1 MAKSGASNGAKTI
14 KIFNDGKLDGVN
26 VAMGKSASQQAKSD
40 VIKSIKKLTKQGKH
54 QDAQALY
61 NEQFPKA

>member
-1 MAKSGASNGAKTI
+1 MASGASKGAKKV
-14 KIFNDGKLDGVN
+14 KIFNDGVLDGVN
-26 VAMGKSASQQAKSD
+26 VASKTTSQKAKTD
-40 VIKSIKKLTKQGKH
+40 VINSIKKLTKEGKH